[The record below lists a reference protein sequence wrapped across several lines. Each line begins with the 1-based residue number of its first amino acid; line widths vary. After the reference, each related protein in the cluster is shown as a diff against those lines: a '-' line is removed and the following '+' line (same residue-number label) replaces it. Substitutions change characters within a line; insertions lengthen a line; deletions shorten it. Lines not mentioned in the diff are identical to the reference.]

1 MTIVETLKIVLKT
14 AEYGMTSKEAYDE
27 IIRMIFVHFEQKI
40 WKGGGSVQK
49 RKRWKETWWAAMSKC

>member
-27 IIRMIFVHFEQKI
+27 IIR
-40 WKGGGSVQK
+40 
-49 RKRWKETWWAAMSKC
+49 R